1 MTGYF
6 VKAAALALAVAVL
19 AGLLKGRQAS
29 LAAALT
35 LGGCAALFY
44 FAALLLQPVRSF
56 CSELAQT
63 AGVAEAYLRP
73 VLKCTGIALLTEA
86 QYRALQ
92 ELGEFDVKTS
102 SWIETPV
109 EVRALGGA
117 LFCDRRFNRVF
128 TFHNGA
134 ESYYA
139 SRGFR
144 GSLRV

>member
-63 AGVAEAYLRP
+63 AGVAEAYL
-73 VLKCTGIALLTEA
+73 KCTGIALLTELCA
-86 QYRALQ
+86 ALCRDAGQ
-92 ELGEFDVKTS
+92 SALANAVELCGS
-102 SWIETPV
+102 
-109 EVRALGGA
+109 ALVIVLSLPLLTALLALLRTWMGG
-117 LFCDRRFNRVF
+117 
-128 TFHNGA
+128 
-134 ESYYA
+134 
-139 SRGFR
+139 
-144 GSLRV
+144 

>member
-73 VLKCTGIALLTEA
+73 VLKCTGIALLTELCA
-86 QYRALQ
+86 ALCAGQ
-92 ELGEFDVKTS
+92 SALANAVELCGS
-102 SWIETPV
+102 
-109 EVRALGGA
+109 ALVIVLSLPLLTALLALLRTWMGG
-117 LFCDRRFNRVF
+117 
-128 TFHNGA
+128 
-134 ESYYA
+134 
-139 SRGFR
+139 
-144 GSLRV
+144 

>member
-35 LGGCAALFY
+35 LGGCAALVY
-44 FAALLLQPVRSF
+44 FAALLLQPVRNF

-73 VLKCTGIALLTEA
+73 VLKCTGIALLQLFAILAMT
-86 QYRALQ
+86 RNNRL
-92 ELGEFDVKTS
+92 S
-102 SWIETPV
+102 PV
-109 EVRALGGA
+109 
-117 LFCDRRFNRVF
+117 D
-128 TFHNGA
+128 
-134 ESYYA
+134 
-139 SRGFR
+139 
-144 GSLRV
+144 